1 MFTRLKKPV
10 LTAVAAAAVAP
21 ALLLAGV
28 GTAQADALNGNPE
41 VLYNPHPGGLTAT
54 VKNWTKFNTKC
65 TYTADGWIVRNV
77 NLSAFGSQDLEFPG
91 VPQVHPSQIRSMIV
105 PVDSAP
111 PAHMVISAVL

>member
-10 LTAVAAAAVAP
+10 LTAVVAAAAAP

-54 VKNWTKFNTKC
+54 VKN
-65 TYTADGWIVRNV
+65 
-77 NLSAFGSQDLEFPG
+77 
-91 VPQVHPSQIRSMIV
+91 
-105 PVDSAP
+105 
-111 PAHMVISAVL
+111 

>member
-1 MFTRLKKPV
+1 MEGAKMFTRLKKPV

-54 VKNWTKFNTKC
+54 VKNWTKFSTKC

-91 VPQVHPSQIRSMIV
+91 VPLFHPWDVKVNCDNGKSTSFV
-105 PVDSAP
+105 YWY
-111 PAHMVISAVL
+111 